1 MHDRKKKELSQ
12 GHTGGLGQRS
22 VTTGLHQTEA
32 MTEDCKGKDREEE
45 REKKPK
51 TCKSEGIMKGRKP
64 YMVRGVDLVEGD
76 QEACE
81 KK

>member
-22 VTTGLHQTEA
+22 VTTGLQQTEA

-45 REKKPK
+45 RKKNK
-51 TCKSEGIMKGRKP
+51 NVQI
-64 YMVRGVDLVEGD
+64 
-76 QEACE
+76 
-81 KK
+81 